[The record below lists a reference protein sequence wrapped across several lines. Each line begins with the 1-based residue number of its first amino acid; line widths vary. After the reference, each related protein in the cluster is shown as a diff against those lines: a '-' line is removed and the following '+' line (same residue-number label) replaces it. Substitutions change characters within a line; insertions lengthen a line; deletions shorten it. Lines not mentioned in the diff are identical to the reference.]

1 MRKIGFIRANGK
13 IKEILPHSYHIHS
26 LSNRRKMFLSMLNA
40 VLPTQAHFKFLHCVK
55 VKEDIFTLLQ
65 EKVMSFLP
73 MHRLRPEIGHPVV
86 TILIHDSGIINRFL
100 ALSETPKG
108 RFLSQNGWAQV
119 PVSSIGY
126 NHPAAVIASLM
137 IQENQIGMLMDL
149 DQLFTETVFTRIK
162 PLKGS
167 VVSRD
172 EQFIHICENGRVT
185 RLHPRWKRVHPGM
198 LSHRKNHIE
207 RAFDE
212 MSNDPIDAYYLV
224 YPKMDDFTRHI
235 VVQNRDESALKIIPY
250 SFTFCTKGKRHV

>member
-1 MRKIGFIRANGK
+1 MRKIGFVRHDGRV
-13 IKEILPHSYHIHS
+13 KEILPHSYHIHS

-40 VLPTQAHFKFLHCVK
+40 VLPEEAHFEFSRCAK
-55 VKEDIFTLLQ
+55 VKDDVFALLQ

-73 MHRLRPEIGHPVV
+73 IHRLRPEISRPVA
-86 TILIHDSGIINRFL
+86 TILIHESGVINRFL
-100 ALSETPKG
+100 SLVDTPLGTYLSKEGFNTLPASTAG
-108 RFLSQNGWAQV
+108 FT
-119 PVSSIGY
+119 
-126 NHPAAVIASLM
+126 HPAAAVASLM
-137 IQENQIGMLMDL
+137 IHDNRIGMLMDL
-149 DQLFTETVFTRIK
+149 DRLFTETVFARIK
-162 PLKGS
+162 PQEGS

-212 MSNDPIDAYYLV
+212 MERDPIDAYYLV

-235 VVQNRDESALKIIPY
+235 VVQNRDENALKIIPY
-250 SFTFCTKGKRHV
+250 SFTFCTKEKHV